1 MDKLHVV
8 FLDRETLPR
17 VVRFGQFR
25 FPFDL
30 VSYERSTTAEVRGRI
45 QDADVVITNKVPIS
59 RDDLQGAK
67 RLRLIAVAAT
77 GTNMI
82 DLAAAKDHGVIVS
95 NVRNYSKYSV
105 PEHTFAMM
113 LALRRSL
120 VPYRAS
126 VAAGRWQEAQQFCYF
141 DYPIADLGGST
152 LGIFGSGTLG
162 SAVAR
167 IAEAFGMTVLIA
179 GRKNDP
185 RPAPGRVAFREVLER
200 ADVLSLHLPLLPE
213 TRNLIGADEFA
224 LMRRRPI
231 LINTARGGLVNE
243 CDLQAA
249 LVSGQIAGAAFDV
262 SSTEPPSADSP
273 LMRLLDMPNFIL
285 TPHVAWAS
293 DGAIQSLADQLT
305 ENIEL
310 FVAGTPRNIVT
321 DLTATSH
328 FRTR

>member
-1 MDKLHVV
+1 MDRLNIV

-17 VVRFGQFR
+17 GVRFGDFR

-30 VSYERSTTAEVRGRI
+30 VSYERSATADVRARI
-45 QDADVVITNKVPIS
+45 RDADVVITNKVPIS
-59 RDDLQGAK
+59 RDDLEGAE

-82 DLAAAKDHGVIVS
+82 DLRAAKDHGVIVS
-95 NVRNYSKYSV
+95 NVRNYSKHSV
-105 PEHTFAMM
+105 PEHTFALM

-126 VAAGRWQEAQQFCYF
+126 VTAGRWQEAQQFCYF
-141 DYPIADLGGST
+141 DYPIVDLGGST
-152 LGIFGSGTLG
+152 LGLFGSGALG

-185 RPAPGRVAFREVLER
+185 QPAPGRVGFREVLER

-213 TRNLIGADEFA
+213 TRNLIGAAEFA
-224 LMRRRPI
+224 QMRRRPI

-243 CDLQAA
+243 SDLQAA
-249 LVSGQIAGAAFDV
+249 LISGQIAGAAFDV
-262 SSTEPPSADSP
+262 SAAEPPSADSP
-273 LMRLLDMPNFIL
+273 LMTLLEMPNFIL

-293 DGAIQSLADQLT
+293 EGAIQALADQLT

-321 DLTATSH
+321 
-328 FRTR
+328 